1 MQCFDDFVAGSYE
14 TQSVPDVA
22 EYSHLR
28 EDIRIDDAARRR
40 LRQNEAA
47 LMMSKESQ
55 PKRRRAEFM
64 LLSSVPSTRINDPC
78 NRRGG
83 REQHPTSQQKRV

>member
-28 EDIRIDDAARRR
+28 EDIRIDDAPGVGCD
-40 LRQNEAA
+40 
-47 LMMSKESQ
+47 KTK
-55 PKRRRAEFM
+55 P
-64 LLSSVPSTRINDPC
+64 LS
-78 NRRGG
+78 
-83 REQHPTSQQKRV
+83 